1 MPGISPFAIIVV
13 LVLGVLFFGKNLPAV
28 AKQIGSSLME
38 FRKGLDEWKE
48 MRHSGTSVGKKKSG
62 IAGAAMPEDE
72 PMEHFETL
80 GTKFEPPSSPEGG

>member
-1 MPGISPFAIIVV
+1 MSLNPFYVVIV

-48 MRHSGTSVGKKKSG
+48 EIRHRTSDAGGNKK
-62 IAGAAMPEDE
+62 AVVQDDPEE
-72 PMEHFETL
+72 CFESL
-80 GTKFEPPSSPEGG
+80 GTKFEPPSGDV